1 MTWFLDQSAT
11 KDKTPLGKETEMM
24 VRLQP
29 DHMTVV
35 QRDLLDD
42 LNTLL
47 RLCQPI
53 KYLAWRRRIPPQP
66 ENLQAMVRF
75 ERLHDSAGLSPLS
88 LIWMISRALTGDCLG
103 VVLEDQDLITE
114 FCWMRDVSQAFVPIA
129 CADLGPPWF
138 VAQPGVWR

>member
-1 MTWFLDQSAT
+1 
-11 KDKTPLGKETEMM
+11 MM
-24 VRLQP
+24 VRLQH
-29 DHMTVV
+29 DQMTVV
-35 QRDLLDD
+35 QRDLLDN

-47 RLCQPI
+47 RLCEPI
-53 KYLAWRRRIPPQP
+53 KYLAWRRRTPPRP

-114 FCWMRDVSQAFVPIA
+114 FCWMRDVSHPVPVEEGSA
-129 CADLGPPWF
+129 A
-138 VAQPGVWR
+138 